1 MSVARRFLTSS
12 PRRKCV
18 CVETVNEN
26 RGSAVCFFFYS
37 IICVVDNNASVR
49 SVSPH
54 VLSFDLIFFV
64 VCEKHNENSS
74 TIVDDDFT
82 TISSS

>member
-1 MSVARRFLTSS
+1 MLV
-12 PRRKCV
+12 
-18 CVETVNEN
+18 
-26 RGSAVCFFFYS
+26 YS
-37 IICVVDNNASVR
+37 IICVVDSNASVR

-64 VCEKHNENSS
+64 SCEKHDENSS

-82 TISSS
+82 TSSSS